1 MTLLDLTKELFTYL
15 VRFREQAAGE
25 RPPTLEKVEADLEAV
40 FARMQD
46 QAEDNPLLAKG
57 FEQVRYSLAA
67 LVDEVVLTSLWPHQ
81 AQWGQRGWERRL
93 FGSQDGPRRFF
104 DFLDSLENLPK
115 DVLAV
120 HYLCLALG
128 FCGCYHPSDPELQQ
142 IKSRVLTRLPGLES
156 GNGPMP
162 AQAISLTPLPASNPA
177 PAPET
182 PAARASAGATAQ
194 APEACPRPR
203 DLRYLLAG
211 GLAVLA
217 FLFTLGLGAMIFY
230 DGQTDQPEETALE
243 ELLKP
248 LLPPRTADSPAA
260 STPAP
265 AAKAMAQ
272 VDGAPAA
279 TPAPRQTRAPATAH
293 PTAPTTAPTTT
304 RTTATSQTTASS
316 ATTITQAPDRPAS
329 PSPPAAPSASETTAP
344 PAGTAPTTYLLHA
357 GLFVGPIQSG
367 RLAEQLGQA
376 GFAAWVREDPR
387 PDGSVRYRVYVGPF
401 ADPQRAE
408 AARQAIVAQFKFS
421 PYLVEN
427 PTP

>member
-15 VRFREQAAGE
+15 VRFRELAAGD
-25 RPPTLEKVEADLEAV
+25 RPPSLEKVEADLEAI

-104 DFLDSLENLPK
+104 DFLDSLESLPK

-162 AQAISLTPLPASNPA
+162 AQAISLTPLPPSKPA

-182 PAARASAGATAQ
+182 AAEGSSTGAADP

-211 GLAVLA
+211 GMAVLA
-217 FLFTLGLGAMIFY
+217 FLFTLGLGVMIFY
-230 DGQTDQPEETALE
+230 DGDAEHSEETTLE

-248 LLPPRTADSPAA
+248 LLPPRPADSPAA
-260 STPAP
+260 SAPAP
-265 AAKAMAQ
+265 AATTLAK
-272 VDGAPAA
+272 VEKTPAA
-279 TPAPRQTRAPATAH
+279 TTPAARQTSAPATVQ
-293 PTAPTTAPTTT
+293 TTAPTAT
-304 RTTATSQTTASS
+304 RTTATSQTTTSS
-316 ATTITQAPDRPAS
+316 ATTATQAPARPAS
-329 PSPPAAPSASETTAP
+329 PSPPAAPSAGETAAP

-367 RLAEQLGQA
+367 RLAEQLSQA